1 MKVRLL
7 RLLMLLRVAT
17 FFSVILLSL
26 NMRSCSGLSAPFFLG
41 REGEGWAFYFSDS
54 STKI

>member
-26 NMRSCSGLSAPFFLG
+26 NMRYCSGLSAPFFLG
-41 REGEGWAFYFSDS
+41 SEGEGCAFYFSD
-54 STKI
+54 